1 MKTRFTLSIL
11 LALVL
16 TAALPAICTAQEQKP
31 AAAPQASVEPLG
43 ENEPIPFMRSEQTAA
58 AEEPSSAGLLLKTI
72 GSMVFIVGLIFVGA
86 WGAKKLGY
94 GNKSTA
100 SADGAQLSVL
110 TSVSLGNGRTVS
122 TIRFG
127 ERILLVGSTPQSFTL
142 LAEEDGDAAP
152 TPIVPRS
159 VGELLA
165 EDAPAFQST
174 LKQAQSRLN
183 SILPGGNAS

>member
-1 MKTRFTLSIL
+1 MRKRFTLSIL
-11 LALVL
+11 LALML
-16 TAALPAICTAQEQKP
+16 TIGLPSICTAQEQKP
-31 AAAPQASVEPLG
+31 APLPQASIEPLG
-43 ENEPIPFMRSEQTAA
+43 ENEPIPFMRSEQTPAT
-58 AEEPSSAGLLLKTI
+58 EEPSSAGLLLKTV

-100 SADGAQLSVL
+100 SGDSTQLSVI

-142 LAEEDGDAAP
+142 LAEEDGDAAQAQ
-152 TPIVPRS
+152 IVPRS

-165 EDAPAFQST
+165 EDTPAFQSA
-174 LKQAQSRLN
+174 LSHAQSRITSLF
-183 SILPGGNAS
+183 PGGKAS

>member
-1 MKTRFTLSIL
+1 MKIRLTLSIL

-16 TAALPAICTAQEQKP
+16 TAALPSISMAQEQKP
-31 AAAPQASVEPLG
+31 APAPEASVEPLG
-43 ENEPIPFMRSEQTAA
+43 ENEPIPFMRSEQTPET
-58 AEEPSSAGLLLKTI
+58 EEPSSAGLLLKTI
-72 GSMVFIVGLIFVGA
+72 GSMVFIIGLIFVGA

-100 SADGAQLSVL
+100 SVDGTQLSVL

-127 ERILLVGSTPQSFTL
+127 ERVLLVGSTPQSFTL
-142 LAEEDGDAAP
+142 LAEEDSDTAP
-152 TPIVPRS
+152 AQIVPRS

-165 EDAPAFQST
+165 EDKPAFQST
-174 LKQAQSRLN
+174 LKQAQSRIT
-183 SILPGGNAS
+183 SIFPGGKAS